1 MMSSWASHW
10 MAALVSRITRNSA
23 PRGRGSVDL
32 EDRLVEQHTGWTI
45 GDSIAMVE
53 IAIASIVS
61 RHGNIEDVLECD
73 GLGLDGSGRWKQ
85 FATMILRMA
94 RDGRSKNAQSQDM
107 YPSILKGNR

>member
-45 GDSIAMVE
+45 GDSIATVE
-53 IAIASIVS
+53 IAIASIVK
-61 RHGNIEDVLECD
+61 HWDMIEDILEYD
-73 GLGLDGSGRWKQ
+73 GLDLDGSGRWKQ
-85 FATMILRMA
+85 FATMILRTA
-94 RDGRSKNAQSQDM
+94 
-107 YPSILKGNR
+107 